1 MTFSAATARDDA
13 SSLRTTRRH
22 HLRRTTL
29 NNNNT
34 KPSSSSSSS
43 SSRRRR
49 RRRTII
55 ITRSFFNNNNNN
67 NNNKKEEEEE
77 EEDSGD
83 FITNLVGKLFP
94 GMLDD
99 PEPAGLKRMTREE
112 WPDQW
117 PANCEEFLEPM
128 SDIDDT
134 RELRLVRRV
143 LKQTQMESKRLGIAY
158 DAETHGW
165 SGSSFHTQLDGQGCG
180 LLIAETTDGVVFGG
194 YNPKGW
200 VGYGEWADAISAFLF
215 VYARGTKENPT
226 KCAKIGGSGMA
237 IIDEA
242 GKSPQ
247 WGPDGLKIQ
256 LESKMAASRLGT
268 YYGNDSDPDVSTSL
282 FGTVGGGRGSS
293 KSTTVRLKSLRVY
306 VKLEDSELEKNY
318 KPNALQFQEGELEKL
333 REND

>member
-1 MTFSAATARDDA
+1 MTTTMTFSAATARDDA
-13 SSLRTTRRH
+13 SSLRTRRH

-49 RRRTII
+49 RRRRTII

-67 NNNKKEEEEE
+67 NNNNKKEE

-94 GMLDD
+94 GMLED

-117 PANCEEFLEPM
+117 PANCEAFLEPM

-215 VYARGTKENPT
+215 VYARGTKESN
-226 KCAKIGGSGMA
+226 
-237 IIDEA
+237 E
-242 GKSPQ
+242 
-247 WGPDGLKIQ
+247 
-256 LESKMAASRLGT
+256 
-268 YYGNDSDPDVSTSL
+268 V
-282 FGTVGGGRGSS
+282 
-293 KSTTVRLKSLRVY
+293 
-306 VKLEDSELEKNY
+306 
-318 KPNALQFQEGELEKL
+318 
-333 REND
+333 RENWRQRNGNHRRGG

>member
-1 MTFSAATARDDA
+1 MTTTTMKFSAATAREE
-13 SSLRTTRRH
+13 SSLRTRRH
-22 HLRRTTL
+22 HHRRTTL
-29 NNNNT
+29 NDT
-34 KPSSSSSSS
+34 KPSSA
-43 SSRRRR
+43 SRRRR
-49 RRRTII
+49 RRRRII
-55 ITRSFFNNNNNN
+55 ITRSFFNNNNK
-67 NNNKKEEEEE
+67 KKEEEEE

-180 LLIAETTDGVVFGG
+180 LLIAETTDGVVFSG

-200 VGYGEWADAISAFLF
+200 VGYGEWADAISAFF
-215 VYARGTKENPT
+215 CSCTREVRKRIQRSARK
-226 KCAKIGGSGMA
+226 S
-237 IIDEA
+237 EA
-242 GKSPQ
+242 AEWQS
-247 WGPDGLKIQ
+247 
-256 LESKMAASRLGT
+256 STRRVNRLNG
-268 YYGNDSDPDVSTSL
+268 DRMV
-282 FGTVGGGRGSS
+282 
-293 KSTTVRLKSLRVY
+293 
-306 VKLEDSELEKNY
+306 
-318 KPNALQFQEGELEKL
+318 
-333 REND
+333 

>member
-1 MTFSAATARDDA
+1 MTTTMTFSAATARDA
-13 SSLRTTRRH
+13 SSLRTRRH

-29 NNNNT
+29 NNNT

-43 SSRRRR
+43 RRGR

-55 ITRSFFNNNNNN
+55 ITRRFFNNNNN

-165 SGSSFHTQLDGQGCG
+165 SGSSFHTQLDGDNQRG
-180 LLIAETTDGVVFGG
+180 GV
-194 YNPKGW
+194 W
-200 VGYGEWADAISAFLF
+200 
-215 VYARGTKENPT
+215 
-226 KCAKIGGSGMA
+226 
-237 IIDEA
+237 
-242 GKSPQ
+242 
-247 WGPDGLKIQ
+247 
-256 LESKMAASRLGT
+256 RL
-268 YYGNDSDPDVSTSL
+268 
-282 FGTVGGGRGSS
+282 
-293 KSTTVRLKSLRVY
+293 
-306 VKLEDSELEKNY
+306 
-318 KPNALQFQEGELEKL
+318 
-333 REND
+333 